1 MKTKVKHTTKILRL
15 NHTDGGNE
23 SMAAKVPMGGLNTEP
38 PQAPTNWRG
47 ITKELVVSVSAKHIH
62 LTQGDVEILFGK
74 GYELKP
80 KAFLSSMP
88 EQVGLHVGFASTDT
102 VTIIGNKPGR
112 KLENVRVLGPPRP
125 YSQVE
130 LAYTDALK
138 IGIDAP
144 VRISGDY
151 LESATCTLIGPKG
164 RLEMKE
170 GVIRAWRHIHMQD
183 AHCHYYNVK
192 TKDLIALKVNSPM
205 CSIILDDVM
214 VRSMNY
220 GEENYKLFV
229 DLEMPRGME
238 VHLDTDEGNACM
250 LKDATSYELLKKTG
264 ENQYETLFKQ
274 DL

>member
-1 MKTKVKHTTKILRL
+1 
-15 NHTDGGNE
+15 
-23 SMAAKVPMGGLNTEP
+23 
-38 PQAPTNWRG
+38 
-47 ITKELVVSVSAKHIH
+47 
-62 LTQGDVEILFGK
+62 
-74 GYELKP
+74 
-80 KAFLSSMP
+80 MP
-88 EQVGLHVGFASTDT
+88 EQVGVHVGFASTDT

-183 AHCHYYNVK
+183 AHCHYYNV
-192 TKDLIALKVNSPM
+192 TVWDLFLLPYQIQMKSTVSET
-205 CSIILDDVM
+205 I
-214 VRSMNY
+214 
-220 GEENYKLFV
+220 
-229 DLEMPRGME
+229 
-238 VHLDTDEGNACM
+238 TDNNIFM
-250 LKDATSYELLKKTG
+250 
-264 ENQYETLFKQ
+264 
-274 DL
+274 